1 MSVTQI
7 KKLEETIE
15 SKKKQI
21 NQLKEKRKREI
32 GRLAVKAGL
41 DKMDNKTLQAEFE
54 AIARK
59 HGNNQ

>member
-1 MSVTQI
+1 MSITQI

-21 NQLKEKRKREI
+21 NQLKEKRKRDI
-32 GRLAVKAGL
+32 GKLAIKAGL
-41 DKMDNKTLQAEFE
+41 DKMDNKTLQEEFE

-59 HGNNQ
+59 HANN